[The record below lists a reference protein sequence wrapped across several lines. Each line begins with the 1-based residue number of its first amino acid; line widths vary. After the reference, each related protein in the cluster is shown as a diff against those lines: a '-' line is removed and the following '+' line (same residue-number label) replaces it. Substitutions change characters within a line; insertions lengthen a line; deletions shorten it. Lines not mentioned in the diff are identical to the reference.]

1 MGIFDKVKTS
11 LTILTRTLST
21 RISKTFTMTRQTTLI
36 RPTAQSPLSRSAIS
50 ALLRDR
56 RRFLRPPI

>member
-21 RISKTFTMTRQTTLI
+21 RISKTFMMTRRMTLI
-36 RPTAQSPLSRSAIS
+36 RPTAQSPRSHSAIS

-56 RRFLRPPI
+56 RRSLRRPI